1 MDDIGEREDA
11 GGPAAT
17 GGPRV
22 TEARGGG
29 GGADETRRVT
39 DARDDNGG
47 PRAARAQDEAQVGS
61 RAAGAT
67 DDSRGESR
75 AARASDDAQNE
86 SRADAGGEVRRGPF
100 AAIASSRTGYL
111 VAGALAVGLLYGWL
125 QFSTDSICCGDFD
138 GYYHTRWSQLL
149 WQGAR
154 DGAFPPQFKWLPH
167 TTLNAR
173 DYVDH
178 HFLFHAAQAPFV
190 SLGETGAGRWLAAR
204 LRVAPDAL
212 GPKLSAWLFACL
224 AVFSCFWL
232 VVRHRLRYPLVWLV
246 ALLGC
251 SAPFLFRMSMTK
263 AMSVSIVLLVAGI
276 NLLFRR
282 KYVWLLPL
290 AFVFTLTYDMF
301 VMLGGA
307 SVIWAAVV
315 WWGER
320 RVEWRP
326 VAWVALGCALGLV
339 INPYFPENV
348 TLLYQHAVMKIGVT
362 DANRPRVGN
371 EWYPYESWDFLRNC
385 AVAFAAMLAGYVAF
399 NPHDRR
405 RAQTPLFF
413 LIFSTILLVA
423 NAKWRRYAE
432 FWPPFAVLFA
442 AFAVDAAL
450 RASRSIYSHLPAD
463 VMDELRHF
471 FDAGSARK
479 TTDEARRFGWAVVAA
494 VVLAVP
500 VGFNALAETHEI
512 ADSAPHSD
520 YRAGAEWVRA
530 NVPAGE
536 IVFNTDWDDFPRLF
550 YYDPAHAYVSG
561 LDPTYLY
568 DRDPALSKLYEEI
581 TLGREKDPGP
591 LIRERFGARYVFT
604 DNETIHDG
612 FYDAALDSGWF
623 EVAYEDDTCTVL
635 RIRDQKGEP
644 PADEDEP
651 AAGDD
656 EPPAA
661 DNAQPSGEG
670 VGPAP

>member
-1 MDDIGEREDA
+1 METTEGRGIA
-11 GGPAAT
+11 GRPAD
-17 GGPRV
+17 GD
-22 TEARGGG
+22 EAREASG
-29 GGADETRRVT
+29 ETTREASGETGREAV
-39 DARDDNGG
+39 AREAEPRPAVVAGDDDDKQDG
-47 PRAARAQDEAQVGS
+47 PRAEG
-61 RAAGAT
+61 
-67 DDSRGESR
+67 
-75 AARASDDAQNE
+75 
-86 SRADAGGEVRRGPF
+86 RRGF
-100 AAIASSRTGYL
+100 VAGVWSARTGYL
-111 VAGALAVGLLYGWL
+111 VAGALSIGLLYGWL

-154 DGAFPPQFKWLPH
+154 AGAFPPEFKWLPL

-178 HFLFHAAQAPFV
+178 HFVFHAMQAPFV
-190 SLGETGAGRWLAAR
+190 SLGETGAGRWVAAR
-204 LRVAPDAL
+204 LGVAPDAL

-224 AVFSCFWL
+224 AVFACFWL

-246 ALLGC
+246 ALSGC
-251 SAPFLFRMSMTK
+251 SAPFLFRMNMTK
-263 AMSVSIVLLVAGI
+263 AMSVSVVLLIVGI
-276 NLLFRR
+276 NLLLRR

-290 AFVFTLTYDMF
+290 AFLFTLTYDMF
-301 VMLGGA
+301 VLLGGA
-307 SVIWAAVV
+307 SLIWAAVIL
-315 WWGER
+315 WSER
-320 RVEWRP
+320 RFEWRP
-326 VAWVALGCALGLV
+326 VLWVCIGIALGLV
-339 INPYFPENV
+339 INPYFPQNV
-348 TLLYQHAVMKIGVT
+348 TLLYQHAVMKLGVA
-362 DANRPRVGN
+362 DAARPRVGN

-399 NPHDRR
+399 NAHDRR
-405 RAQTPLFF
+405 RAQAPLFF
-413 LIFSTILLVA
+413 LVLSTVLLVA

-450 RASRSIYSHLPAD
+450 RASRSSYSRLPAD

-471 FDAGSARK
+471 FDANSTRG
-479 TTDEARRFGWAVVAA
+479 DDGGEAGRFVGAA
-494 VVLAVP
+494 VAGVALCVPLA
-500 VGFNALAETHEI
+500 FNVIAERREI
-512 ADSAPHSD
+512 ADSAPHAD

-536 IVFNTDWDDFPRLF
+536 TVFNTDWDDFPRLF

-581 TLGREKDPGP
+581 TLGRERDPGP

-604 DNETIHDG
+604 DNETIHDA
-612 FYDAALDSGWF
+612 FYDVAIDSGWF

-644 PADEDEP
+644 PPDDEP
-651 AAGDD
+651 AGGDD
-656 EPPAA
+656 GAA
-661 DNAQPSGEG
+661 DGNDQSGG
-670 VGPAP
+670 GDPAP

>member
-1 MDDIGEREDA
+1 MFWFGASGSESRVRCESFIRRARE
-11 GGPAAT
+11 
-17 GGPRV
+17 
-22 TEARGGG
+22 EARD
-29 GGADETRRVT
+29 AERR
-39 DARDDNGG
+39 A
-47 PRAARAQDEAQVGS
+47 
-61 RAAGAT
+61 
-67 DDSRGESR
+67 
-75 AARASDDAQNE
+75 
-86 SRADAGGEVRRGPF
+86 RRGVF
-100 AAIASSRTGYL
+100 AGVWSARTGYL
-111 VAGALAVGLLYGWL
+111 VAGALSIGLLYGWL

-154 DGAFPPQFKWLPH
+154 AGAFPPEFKWLPH

-178 HFLFHAAQAPFV
+178 HFLFHALQAPFV
-190 SLGETGAGRWLAAR
+190 SLGETGAGRWVAAR

-212 GPKLSAWLFACL
+212 GPKLSAWLFASL

-232 VVRHRLRYPLVWLV
+232 MVRHRVRYPLVWLV

-251 SAPFLFRMSMTK
+251 SAPFLFRMNMTK
-263 AMSVSIVLLVAGI
+263 AMSVSIVLVVVGI

-290 AFVFTLTYDMF
+290 AFLFTLTYDMF
-301 VMLGGA
+301 VLLGGA
-307 SVIWAAVV
+307 AVIWAAVV

-326 VAWVALGCALGLV
+326 VAWVAAGCVLGLV
-339 INPYFPENV
+339 INPYFPDNV
-348 TLLYQHAVMKIGVT
+348 RLLYQHAVMKIGVA

-371 EWYPYESWDFLRNC
+371 EWYPYESWDFFRNC

-399 NPHDRR
+399 SAHDRR
-405 RAQTPLFF
+405 RAQAPLFF
-413 LIFSTILLVA
+413 LVLSTILLVA

-442 AFAVDAAL
+442 AFSVDAAL
-450 RASRSIYSHLPAD
+450 RASRSIYSRLPAD

-471 FDAGSARK
+471 LDEGSARG
-479 TTDEARRFGWAVVAA
+479 DAGEDGRREARRFGWAVVAGVA
-494 VVLAVP
+494 LCVP
-500 VGFNALAETHEI
+500 LGFNVAAETREI
-512 ADSAPHSD
+512 ADSAPHAD
-520 YRAGAEWVRA
+520 YRAGAEWLRA

-536 IVFNTDWDDFPRLF
+536 TVFNTDWDDFPRLF
-550 YYDPAHAYVSG
+550 YYDPAHSYVSG

-581 TLGREKDPGP
+581 TLGRERDPGP

-604 DNETIHDG
+604 DNETIHDQ

-623 EVAYEDDTCTVL
+623 EVAYEDDNCTVL
-635 RIRDQKGEP
+635 RIREQKGGPPP
-644 PADEDEP
+644 PADEPGGDDADP
-651 AAGDD
+651 PAGDND
-656 EPPAA
+656 QTGG
-661 DNAQPSGEG
+661 DD
-670 VGPAP
+670 GPAS